1 MASWR
6 VGYNDLIYFLW
17 YTICIM
23 VILGI
28 DPGIGKV
35 GWGVIKDESSKQI
48 AIEYGCFETQSKIN
62 LEDRLTKIYDFVTLL
77 IDRFDPEVLAIE
89 QLYFAANSKT
99 ALIVGQARGVILLA
113 ASKSHLPTASYTPLQ
128 VKQALTGYGRADK
141 NQIQS
146 MVGSILHLP
155 KKVAQD
161 DAADALAIAITH
173 VFSYKIRKVSQYR
186 LK

>member
-1 MASWR
+1 MMFS
-6 VGYNDLIYFLW
+6 GILTPKMI
-17 YTICIM
+17 
-23 VILGI
+23 ILGI
-28 DPGIGKV
+28 DPGIGRV
-35 GWGVIKDESSKQI
+35 GWGVIKDESGRQKDI
-48 AIEYGCFETQSKIN
+48 DHGCFETSSKMD
-62 LEDRLTKIYDFVTLL
+62 LEERLSNIYDFITQL
-77 IDRFDPEVLAIE
+77 IEKFTPEVLAIE

-113 ASKSHLPTASYTPLQ
+113 ASKSNLPTASYTPLQ

-155 KKVAQD
+155 KKITQD

-173 VFSYKIRKVSQYR
+173 AFSYKIRKVTDYK

>member
-1 MASWR
+1 
-6 VGYNDLIYFLW
+6 
-17 YTICIM
+17 M

-28 DPGIGKV
+28 DPGIARV
-35 GWGVIKDESSKQI
+35 GWGVIKDEYGKQK
-48 AIEYGCFETQSKIN
+48 ALDYGCFETSPRIN
-62 LEDRLTKIYDFVTLL
+62 LEDRLTSIYDFIIDL
-77 IDRFDPEVLAIE
+77 IEKLTPEVLAVE

-99 ALIVGQARGVILLA
+99 ALIVGEARGVILLA
-113 ASKSHLPTASYTPLQ
+113 ASKSNIPTASYTPLQ

-146 MVGSILHLP
+146 MVGSILHLF
-155 KKVAQD
+155 KKITQD

-173 VFSYKIRKVSQYR
+173 ACSYKMRKVSQYK

>member
-1 MASWR
+1 M
-6 VGYNDLIYFLW
+6 I
-17 YTICIM
+17 
-23 VILGI
+23 ILGI

-35 GWGVIKDESSKQI
+35 GWGVIKDESGKQK
-48 AIEYGCFETQSKIN
+48 ALEYGCFETSSKLN
-62 LEDRLTKIYDFVTLL
+62 LDERLARIYDFITDL
-77 IDRFDPEVLAIE
+77 IEKFTPEVLAIE

-113 ASKSHLPTASYTPLQ
+113 ASKSNLPTASYTPLQ
-128 VKQALTGYGRADK
+128 VKQALTGYGQASK

-146 MVGSILHLP
+146 MVGSILHLS

-161 DAADALAIAITH
+161 DTADALAIAITH
-173 VFSYKIRKVSQYR
+173 AFSYKIRKISEYE

>member
-1 MASWR
+1 M
-6 VGYNDLIYFLW
+6 I
-17 YTICIM
+17 
-23 VILGI
+23 ILGI
-28 DPGIGKV
+28 DPGIAKV
-35 GWGVIKDESSKQI
+35 GWGIIKDEFGKQKVLD
-48 AIEYGCFETQSKIN
+48 YGCFETSSKID
-62 LEDRLTKIYDFVTLL
+62 LDERLAKIYDFIVEL
-77 IDRFDPEVLAIE
+77 IEKFTPEILAIE

-99 ALIVGQARGVILLA
+99 ALIVGQARGVILLS
-113 ASKSHLPTASYTPLQ
+113 ASKSNLPTASYTPLQ

-155 KKVAQD
+155 KKVVQD

-173 VFSYKIRKVSQYR
+173 AFSYKLHKIFDYK

>member
-1 MASWR
+1 M
-6 VGYNDLIYFLW
+6 I
-17 YTICIM
+17 
-23 VILGI
+23 ILGI

-35 GWGVIKDESSKQI
+35 GWGIIKDESGKQE
-48 AIEYGCFETQSKIN
+48 AIEYGCFETSSKIN
-62 LEDRLTKIYDFVTLL
+62 LDERLARIYDFVTDL
-77 IDRFDPEVLAIE
+77 IKKFNPEVLAIE

-113 ASKSHLPTASYTPLQ
+113 ASKSNLPTASYTPLQ

-146 MVGSILHLP
+146 MVSSILHLS
-155 KKVAQD
+155 KKIVQD

-173 VFSYKIRKVSQYR
+173 AFSYKIRKVSEYK

>member
-1 MASWR
+1 M
-6 VGYNDLIYFLW
+6 I
-17 YTICIM
+17 
-23 VILGI
+23 ILGI
-28 DPGIGKV
+28 DPGIARV
-35 GWGVIKDESSKQI
+35 GWGIIKDEFGKQKVLD
-48 AIEYGCFETQSKIN
+48 YGCFETSSKID
-62 LEDRLTKIYDFVTLL
+62 LDERLAKIYDFIVEL
-77 IDRFDPEVLAIE
+77 IEKFTPEILAIE

-99 ALIVGQARGVILLA
+99 ALIVGQARGVILLS
-113 ASKSHLPTASYTPLQ
+113 ASKSNLPTASYTPLQ

-155 KKVAQD
+155 KKVVQD

-173 VFSYKIRKVSQYR
+173 AFSYKLHKIFDYK

>member
-1 MASWR
+1 
-6 VGYNDLIYFLW
+6 
-17 YTICIM
+17 M
-23 VILGI
+23 VVLGI

-35 GWGVIKDESSKQI
+35 GWGVIKDESGKQN
-48 AIEYGCFETQSKIN
+48 ALAYGCFETSSKIN
-62 LEDRLTKIYDFVTLL
+62 PDERLAKIYDFITLL
-77 IDRFDPEVLAIE
+77 IEKFTPEVLAIE

-113 ASKSHLPTASYTPLQ
+113 ASKSNLPTASYTPLQ
-128 VKQALTGYGRADK
+128 VKQALTGYGQAKK

-146 MVGSILHLP
+146 MVGSILHLS
-155 KKVAQD
+155 KKVVQD

-173 VFSYKIRKVSQYR
+173 VFSYKIRKVSEYK